1 MGGEADAVRANRS
14 PLVSVPMA
22 KKEPPST
29 GALTQSPFAG
39 LKDRLGVPPA
49 SAPHASEPPTVARSE
64 PAKSAPARAVV
75 RIEKKGRGG
84 KEVTVVEKL
93 GLGATELDR
102 WLKDLKQAL
111 GTGGATEEGSLVLQ
125 GDHRTRIAAWL
136 EARGVKKVTLG

>member
-1 MGGEADAVRANRS
+1 
-14 PLVSVPMA
+14 MA
-22 KKEPPST
+22 KKEPPSS
-29 GALTQSPFAG
+29 GALTQNPFAA
-39 LKDRLGVPPA
+39 LKDRLGVAPA
-49 SAPHASEPPTVARSE
+49 ARAAREAQTAARNE

>member
-1 MGGEADAVRANRS
+1 
-14 PLVSVPMA
+14 MA

-29 GALTQSPFAG
+29 GALTQNPFAG
-39 LKDRLGVPPA
+39 LKDKLGVVAVPDAPKPA
-49 SAPHASEPPTVARSE
+49 AAAQAPAPAPTG
-64 PAKSAPARAVV
+64 KTAPARAVV

-93 GLGATELDR
+93 ALSEPELER
-102 WLKDLKQAL
+102 WLKDLKQSL
-111 GTGGATEEGSLVLQ
+111 GTGGVTEEGSLILQ

>member
-1 MGGEADAVRANRS
+1 
-14 PLVSVPMA
+14 MA

-29 GALTQSPFAG
+29 GALTQNPFAG
-39 LKDRLGVPPA
+39 LKDKLGVVAAADPPSPAPPA
-49 SAPHASEPPTVARSE
+49 AVTPSPSPSPSS
-64 PAKSAPARAVV
+64 KSAPARAVV

-93 GLGATELDR
+93 ALREPELER
-102 WLKDLKQAL
+102 WLKDLKQSL
-111 GTGGATEEGSLVLQ
+111 GTGGVTEEGSLILQ